1 MKSWQFLLKFYQ
13 NFLLKTAGTDYL
25 FFWQFSGL
33 DIFFYKIWQPK
44 YRKNHIAPP
53 LPPKVKWLSLNE
65 PKVIIYFPFQF
76 FFYFNEYF

>member
-1 MKSWQFLLKFYQ
+1 MKSWHFLLKFYQ
-13 NFLLKTAGTDYL
+13 IFLLKTAGSDYL

-33 DIFFYKIWQPK
+33 DIFSIKFGNRNIKKTYSP
-44 YRKNHIAPP
+44 RP
-53 LPPKVKWLSLNE
+53 PPKVKWLSFNE